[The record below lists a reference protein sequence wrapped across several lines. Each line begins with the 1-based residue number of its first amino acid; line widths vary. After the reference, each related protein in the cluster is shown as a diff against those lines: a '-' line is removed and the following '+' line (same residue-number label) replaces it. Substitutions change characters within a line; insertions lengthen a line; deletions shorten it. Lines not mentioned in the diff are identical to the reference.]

1 MSRLPECPGPTRV
14 RSAGNPVSTPPARH
28 VTALRKALGVTG
40 IPDIFLSY
48 NREDQSVARRFAEA
62 FEGEG
67 FRVWWDTTLRAGE
80 AYDEVT
86 ETALRTAK
94 AVVVLWSP
102 RSVVSRWVR
111 AEATLADRNR
121 TLVPC
126 TIEPCD
132 RPIMFELTQTAELS
146 HWQGEPDDRAWQA
159 FLTDLR
165 RFVGRGAPAAVPSPT
180 VAPPP
185 VAKRTTRP
193 SLAVLPFTN
202 RSGLPEDE
210 VFATGMV
217 EDIIDAL
224 STSRALRVLASGA
237 TAAYRKA
244 AVDVAEIGHVLGVRY
259 LMEGNVRRVGDAL
272 RVSAQLI
279 EAATGAI
286 LWTQKFDRPL
296 TDLALLQEELVIQVA
311 AQLGSQIQRL
321 EIEKTLRGQETATAY
336 GACVRS
342 TIAMTRGDH
351 ATSVAEGERAV
362 AIAPDYGGA
371 HACLATA
378 LCGAYQYGDPE
389 PDWWR
394 RAQSHIARALAL
406 DARNSYVQIWV
417 GMAYYFAGRP
427 AAALPFLEGAVA
439 SSPDDSVARQAR
451 GIAYCALG
459 RLDEAL
465 DDSLAAEAL
474 APNSPSLHNI
484 LATRALVY
492 IAQGRL
498 DLARTALDQ
507 SRRLMPI
514 YLVSLIHGAVVSQM
528 LGDEAGARAAV
539 LALRAHHPAYDH
551 ERCLEILDRQGM
563 TGALTASGTGAAFTR
578 AWDATPDGAS

>member
-1 MSRLPECPGPTRV
+1 M
-14 RSAGNPVSTPPARH
+14 
-28 VTALRKALGVTG
+28 TAA
-40 IPDIFLSY
+40 PDIFLSY
-48 NREDQSVARRFAEA
+48 NREDQAVARRFAEA
-62 FEGEG
+62 FEGQG

-146 HWQGEPDDRAWQA
+146 HWQGEPTDKAWQA
-159 FLTDLR
+159 FLTDVR
-165 RFVGRGAPAAVPSPT
+165 RFVGNGAPAAVPPPT

-224 STSRALRVLASGA
+224 SAGRSLKVLASGA

-244 AVDVAEIGHVLGVRY
+244 AVDMAEIGRALGVRY
-259 LMEGNVRRVGDAL
+259 LMEGNVRRVGEAL
-272 RVSAQLI
+272 RVTAQLI
-279 EAATGAI
+279 EATTGTI
-286 LWTQKFDRPL
+286 LWTQRFDRPL
-296 TDLALLQEELVIQVA
+296 RDLALLQEELVIQVA

-336 GACVRS
+336 EACVRS
-342 TIAMTRGDH
+342 TIAMTRGDY
-351 ATSVAEGERAV
+351 ATAVVEAERAV

-371 HACLATA
+371 HACLANA
-378 LCGAYQYGDPE
+378 LCGAYQYGDPD
-389 PDWWR
+389 PNWWTR
-394 RAQSHIARALAL
+394 TQSHIARALAL
-406 DARNSYVQIWV
+406 DSRNPYVQVWV
-417 GMAYYFAGRP
+417 GMAYGFAGRP
-427 AAALPFLEGAVA
+427 VEALPFVEGAVA
-439 SSPDDSVARQAR
+439 SNPGDSVARQAR
-451 GIAYCALG
+451 GIVYGALG

-484 LATRALVY
+484 FATRALCH
-492 IAQGRL
+492 ITQGRL
-498 DLARTALDQ
+498 DLARTALGQ
-507 SRRLMPI
+507 SLRIMPI
-514 YLVSLIHGAVVSQM
+514 YIVSLMLGALVSQM
-528 LGDEAGARAAV
+528 LGDQAGARAAV
-539 LALRAHHPAYDH
+539 LALRAHHPASDR
-551 ERCLEILDRQGM
+551 ERCLIFLGRQRL
-563 TGALTASGTGAAFTR
+563 TGAWNTSELEAAFKR
-578 AWDATPDGAS
+578 AWDDATEPAP